1 MWKNFRQN
9 QKPNQSFPMK
19 NTPTHLPKL
28 KLSEL
33 EKISQTIRDNCDDVE
48 KIVLYG
54 SYARGTYKEEKD
66 LKPDRKSGHVS
77 DYDILVITEKKRV
90 ALDTSL
96 WNKISAQCQNLNLSA
111 QPRILTIDI
120 EALNTKLAEAQY
132 FYSDIKKEGVLL
144 FDAKK
149 FEFAEERNLSAQERK
164 RIAQDHFDY
173 WFKRAEAFYRHFEID
188 FGNINLNNESDN
200 GVAAFHLHQTAES
213 CYKVVL
219 LVFSNHCPSEHFLE
233 FLGKNAE
240 KYHKL
245 MRDIFSKVSK
255 EDEERFKLL
264 EYAYIGGRYDP
275 NYKISEQDLKILAKD
290 VQKLLQLTKESCEER
305 IKNFS

>member
-1 MWKNFRQN
+1 
-9 QKPNQSFPMK
+9 MK
-19 NTPTHLPKL
+19 TNPTHLPEL
-28 KLSEL
+28 KQDEL

-54 SYARGTYKEEKD
+54 SYARGNYKEEKD

-120 EALNTKLAEAQY
+120 EALNIKLAEAQY

-144 FDAKK
+144 FDARR
-149 FEFAEERNLSAQERK
+149 FELAEERNLSPQERR
-164 RIAQDHFDY
+164 RIAQDHFDEWY
-173 WFKRAEAFYRHFEID
+173 IGAEEFFAGYEFYLERASFKK
-188 FGNINLNNESDN
+188 
-200 GVAAFHLHQTAES
+200 AAFLLHQAAES
-213 CYKVVL
+213 SYKALL

-245 MRDIFSKVSK
+245 MANIFSKVSK
-255 EDEERFKLL
+255 EDEDRFKLL

-290 VQKLLQLTKESCEER
+290 VQKLLHLTKEACEER
-305 IKNFS
+305 IRNFS

>member
-1 MWKNFRQN
+1 
-9 QKPNQSFPMK
+9 MK
-19 NTPTHLPKL
+19 TSPTHLPKL

-33 EKISQTIRDNCDDVE
+33 EKISQTIRKNCDDIE

-54 SYARGTYKEEKD
+54 SYARGNYKEEKD

-77 DYDILVITEKKRV
+77 DYDILVITTKKHI

-96 WNKISAQCQNLNLSA
+96 WNKISQECQNLNLSA

-120 EALNTKLAEAQY
+120 EALNIKLAEAQY

-144 FDAKK
+144 FDARR
-149 FEFAEERNLSAQERK
+149 FELAEERNLSPQERR
-164 RIAQDHFDY
+164 RIAQDHFDE
-173 WFKRAEAFYRHFEID
+173 WFESAETFFAQYENAVRMEKYK
-188 FGNINLNNESDN
+188 N
-200 GVAAFHLHQTAES
+200 AAFQLHQAAES
-213 CYKVVL
+213 SYKALL

-245 MRDIFSKVSK
+245 MANIFSKVSK
-255 EDEERFKLL
+255 EDEDRFKLL

-275 NYKISEQDLKILAKD
+275 NYKISEQDLKILAND
-290 VQKLLQLTKESCEER
+290 VRKLLQLTKEACEER

>member
-1 MWKNFRQN
+1 
-9 QKPNQSFPMK
+9 MK
-19 NTPTHLPKL
+19 TTQTHLPKS
-28 KLSEL
+28 KQDEL
-33 EKISQTIRDNCDDVE
+33 QKIVQLVRANCDDVE

-54 SYARGTYKEEKD
+54 SYARGDYKEEKD

-77 DYDILVITEKKRV
+77 DYDILVITTKKRV

-96 WNKISAQCQNLNLSA
+96 WNKISAQLQNLNLSA
-111 QPRILTIDI
+111 HPRILTIDI
-120 EALNTKLAEAQY
+120 EALNIKLAEAQY

-144 FDAKK
+144 FDARN
-149 FEFAEERNLSAQERK
+149 FELAEERNLSAQERK

-188 FGNINLNNESDN
+188 FGNIDLNNEGDN

-233 FLGKNAE
+233 FLGRNAE

-255 EDEERFKLL
+255 EDEDRFKLL

-275 NYKISEQDLKILAKD
+275 NYKITKKDLEILSKD
-290 VQKLLQLTKESCEER
+290 VKKLLQLTEEICEEK
-305 IKNFS
+305 IQNFG

>member
-1 MWKNFRQN
+1 
-9 QKPNQSFPMK
+9 MK
-19 NTPTHLPKL
+19 TSPTHLPKL
-28 KLSEL
+28 KQDEL
-33 EKISQTIRDNCDDVE
+33 EKISQTVRDNCDDVE

-54 SYARGTYKEEKD
+54 SYARGNYKEEKD

-77 DYDILVITEKKRV
+77 DYDILVITEKKHV

-111 QPRILTIDI
+111 QPRILTIDV
-120 EALNTKLAEAQY
+120 EALNIKLAEAQY

-144 FDAKK
+144 FDAKR
-149 FEFAEERNLSAQERK
+149 FELAEERNLSPQERR
-164 RIAQDHFDY
+164 RIAQDHFDEWY
-173 WFKRAEAFYRHFEID
+173 GAALSFFKGYSFYLSEEDYKRAAF
-188 FGNINLNNESDN
+188 S
-200 GVAAFHLHQTAES
+200 LHQASES
-213 CYKVVL
+213 AYKTVL

-245 MRDIFSKVSK
+245 MINIFAKVSK

-275 NYKISEQDLKILAKD
+275 NYKILPHDLELLAKD
-290 VQKLLQLTKESCEER
+290 VQKLLQLTKEACEER
-305 IKNFS
+305 IRNFA

>member
-1 MWKNFRQN
+1 
-9 QKPNQSFPMK
+9 MK
-19 NTPTHLPKL
+19 NHPTHLPKL

-120 EALNTKLAEAQY
+120 EALNIKLAEAQY

-149 FEFAEERNLSAQERK
+149 FELAEERNLSPQERR

-173 WFKRAEAFYRHFEID
+173 WFGRAKVFFED
-188 FGNINLNNESDN
+188 FESNLKKSERDPVYLGN
-200 GVAAFHLHQTAES
+200 AAFNLHQASES
-213 CYKVVL
+213 AYKTIL

-233 FLGKNAE
+233 FLGQNAE

-245 MRDIFSKVSK
+245 MTNIFSKVSK

-275 NYKISEQDLKILAKD
+275 NYRISGKDLEILSKD
-290 VQKLLQLTKESCEER
+290 VKKLLQLTEEICKEK
-305 IKNFS
+305 IQNFG